1 MIALR
6 PTQHV
11 APPTRSPFP
20 GRVSYTR
27 RVIVD
32 VLTTPKKPYLASIA
46 VIVGLVSSCS
56 GPGETTIIPPGSGAH
71 GSSPGAAST
80 IAAPGPI
87 AVVQPMPSSPAAVA
101 PAVSTPV
108 APGNA
113 TASPAPTQGPNEPS
127 EAESSEPEPL
137 IPLGPTPANDT
148 ANFPFPQNRE
158 LPNCQLPTRF
168 SNDDVMAA
176 FEKWRD
182 DTVTSEG
189 ANGAVRIQRLES
201 DPVIAGD
208 VHSTVSEGIAYGM
221 LIAVYMNE
229 QEMFDG
235 LWRYEQQWLNDTGLM
250 HWHISS
256 AGDRVIGNGAASD
269 ADEDI
274 AWALIM
280 ADRQWGGG
288 GSLDSSYVDLA
299 RGLIDQ
305 IWQHEIL
312 DGKLF
317 LPGDSWG
324 GWDSVNISY
333 FTPNYYRA
341 FAEVTGN
348 QGWNDVV
355 QTSYDTMFNSLNDA
369 NGNATNG
376 LVPAWSTS
384 EGQPNGGVWGP
395 DQQAPTHYQ
404 YDSCR
409 TPFRIGLDYCFNG
422 EEQARQY
429 VQMTSGFFSGI
440 GVANMTDGYE
450 LNGSPRPQFGGLSAA
465 FVGPAGVGAMSDPA
479 HQQFVDDAYDAL
491 KGLDLLVGGA
501 YYDES
506 WTVLALL
513 MMTGNFLDYTAIDP
527 L

>member
-1 MIALR
+1 M
-6 PTQHV
+6 
-11 APPTRSPFP
+11 APDQSQGT
-20 GRVSYTR
+20 
-27 RVIVD
+27 
-32 VLTTPKKPYLASIA
+32 AA
-46 VIVGLVSSCS
+46 
-56 GPGETTIIPPGSGAH
+56 AA
-71 GSSPGAAST
+71 GSSSPSAEQPAGEPTEGA
-80 IAAPGPI
+80 
-87 AVVQPMPSSPAAVA
+87 
-101 PAVSTPV
+101 
-108 APGNA
+108 
-113 TASPAPTQGPNEPS
+113 
-127 EAESSEPEPL
+127 EASEPEPM
-137 IPLGPTPANDT
+137 IPLGPTPANET

-158 LPNCQLPTRF
+158 PPNCALPTRF

-182 DTVTSEG
+182 DTVTGDG
-189 ANGAVRIQRLES
+189 ANGALRIQRLES
-201 DPVIAGD
+201 DPVIEGD

-229 QEMFDG
+229 QELFDQ

-256 AGDRVIGNGAASD
+256 GGDRVVGNGAASD
-269 ADEDI
+269 ADEDM
-274 AWALIM
+274 AWALVM

-288 GSLDSSYVDLA
+288 GSLGTNYIDLA
-299 RGLIDQ
+299 RGIIDQ
-305 IWQHEIL
+305 IWQHEVL

-324 GWDSVNISY
+324 DWYSVNISY
-333 FTPNYYRA
+333 FTPNYYRT
-341 FAEVTGN
+341 FAEVSGN

-355 QTSYDTMFNSLNDA
+355 QTSYDTMYNALNSE
-369 NGNATNG
+369 NGNASNG

-409 TPFRIGLDYCFNG
+409 TPFRIGLDYCFHG
-422 EEQARQY
+422 EQRAYDY

-450 LNGSPRPQFGGLSAA
+450 LNGNPRPQFGGLSAA
-465 FVGPAGVGAMSDPA
+465 FVGPAGVGGMSDTA
-479 HQQFVDDAYDAL
+479 HQLFVDEAYEAL
-491 KGLDLLVGGA
+491 SGLDLLVGGA

-513 MMTGNFLDYTAIDP
+513 MMTGNFLDYTQIQP